1 VLAVGRLSSEVE
13 RGTAVGFLGPNGA
26 GKTTTLRML
35 LGLVRPDEGTAT
47 INGRAYPDLAEP
59 LHQVGAVLEAYL
71 PYTAATTLGGTALG
85 RAAFGPANGAS
96 TTATP
101 LPFAA
106 ATALLAALAVL
117 LAVLAA
123 RTTVR
128 RDVG

>member
-1 VLAVGRLSSEVE
+1 MVAAALLAAVGVALGSLIRSQLAGVIIVFVE
-13 RGTAVGFLGPNGA
+13 
-26 GKTTTLRML
+26 MM
-35 LGLVRPDEGTAT
+35 
-47 INGRAYPDLAEP
+47 
-59 LHQVGAVLEAYL
+59 VLESVLGDLFNSIQPYL

-123 RTTVR
+123 RTTAR

>member
-1 VLAVGRLSSEVE
+1 MFVE
-13 RGTAVGFLGPNGA
+13 
-26 GKTTTLRML
+26 
-35 LGLVRPDEGTAT
+35 T
-47 INGRAYPDLAEP
+47 I
-59 LHQVGAVLEAYL
+59 VLESVLGGLFNSIQPYL
-71 PYTAATTLGGTALG
+71 PYTASTTLGGTALG

-106 ATALLAALAVL
+106 AAALLAALAVL

>member
-1 VLAVGRLSSEVE
+1 MFVE
-13 RGTAVGFLGPNGA
+13 
-26 GKTTTLRML
+26 
-35 LGLVRPDEGTAT
+35 T
-47 INGRAYPDLAEP
+47 I
-59 LHQVGAVLEAYL
+59 VLESVLGGLFNSIQPYL
-71 PYTAATTLGGTALG
+71 PYTASTTLGGTALG

-106 ATALLAALAVL
+106 AAALLAALTVL

>member
-1 VLAVGRLSSEVE
+1 MSVLG
-13 RGTAVGFLGPNGA
+13 
-26 GKTTTLRML
+26 
-35 LGLVRPDEGTAT
+35 GLVNS
-47 INGRAYPDLAEP
+47 IQ
-59 LHQVGAVLEAYL
+59 HYL

-101 LPFAA
+101 LPFAG
-106 ATALLAALAVL
+106 ATAQLAALAVL

-123 RTTVR
+123 RITVR